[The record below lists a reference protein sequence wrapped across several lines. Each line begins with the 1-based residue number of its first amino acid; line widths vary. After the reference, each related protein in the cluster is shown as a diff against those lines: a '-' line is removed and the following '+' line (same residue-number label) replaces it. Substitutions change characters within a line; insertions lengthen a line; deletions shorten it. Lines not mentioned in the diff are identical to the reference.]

1 MLEAAR
7 KLKSAGLSPIPIS
20 EERDEHGDLVKRPE
34 GKVLPMEPDPKTGE
48 MKPSWKPFQTRQPTD
63 EELDTFFA
71 NGAILGCACGAG
83 SGNLEVIDFDELGLF
98 EKWKA
103 LIDPALF
110 ARLGVIQ
117 TPSGGHH
124 VWFRLDFEPPGNKVL
139 ARTARN
145 KTAIET
151 RGQGGYVLCYPSPGY
166 KWIQGKPSTIPVL
179 TKDERFDLIDAAGEF
194 HEGVFQVHDHTKG
207 QNPSIMRPGDRYAH
221 EHSWDEILE
230 GWTETGHSG
239 ENTFYARPGKTR
251 GKSGSVK
258 GEVFYCYTSNAY
270 PLEPMHAYSKFTFYA
285 AMHHGGDLFM
295 AAQALGKE
303 QRRPGMVPKPS
314 KIRPELLDPEDD
326 DCPFRKFEEDDF
338 RAVVMSYLWKP
349 YFPIGKAVL
358 VDADGGIGKSSL
370 ALAIAACLSQGMT
383 PMTFEPCEP
392 VRTLFIG
399 HTEDDDEELE
409 TVYRACD
416 GRPGWI
422 TYNQEGLMFNE
433 DMFEDLGMR
442 VRETGERFIVF
453 DGIFDF
459 MSIGGRPAN
468 PNDPVQMAAMMGLL
482 GRFAARNRVTAFAS
496 RHTSKSTEGKA
507 ESNLGIGSAMIRNKA
522 RGQLLLRWHKN
533 KEMYRGVVVATD
545 MRGSIL
551 RQPGAPFAFK
561 RKHNAVEW
569 LPDMDLTDYTEGAE
583 QKRGPTPEA
592 LTEACAFLEKQLIDG
607 PKMSA
612 DLVQLADG
620 KISQPTLYRAKT
632 HMGLTTSKGLWR
644 LPDGYDPYSDE
655 APHWAGLS

>member
-7 KLKSAGLSPIPIS
+7 KLKSAGLSPLPIS
-20 EERDEHGDLVKRPE
+20 AERDEYGDLVKKPE
-34 GKVLPMEPDPKTGE
+34 GRVLPLEPDPKTGE
-48 MKPSWKPFQTRQPTD
+48 MKPSWKQFQLRQPTD
-63 EELDTFFA
+63 EELSTFFA
-71 NGAILGCACGAG
+71 NGAIMGCACGVG

-98 EKWKA
+98 EQWKD
-103 LIDPALF
+103 LIDPELF
-110 ARLGVIQ
+110 ARLMVVK

-124 VWFRLDFEPPGNKVL
+124 VWYRLGFEPPGNRVL
-139 ARTARN
+139 ARTSKN

-151 RGQGGYVLCYPSPGY
+151 RGHGGYVVSWPSPGY
-166 KWIQGKPSTIPVL
+166 TFVQGKFGTIPVL

-194 HEGVFQVHDHTKG
+194 HEGIFQVHEYTKG
-207 QNPSIMRPGDRYAH
+207 QNPGVMRPGDRYAH
-221 EHSWDEILE
+221 EHSWEEILQ

-239 ENTFYARPGKTR
+239 DNTFYARPGKTR

-285 AMHHGGDLFM
+285 AMHFAGDIYL
-295 AAQALGKE
+295 AAQSLRKE
-303 QRRPGMVPKPS
+303 QQKVSKPS
-314 KIRPELLDPEDD
+314 KINPALLDPEDE
-326 DCPFRKFEEDDF
+326 CAYKSFSGDDF
-338 RAVVMSYLWKP
+338 EPVKMTYLWEP
-349 YFPIGKAVL
+349 YFPIGKSIL

-370 ALAIAACLSQGMT
+370 ALAIAACLSQGTT
-383 PMTFEPCEP
+383 PITYAPCEA
-392 VRTLFIG
+392 VRTLFVG

-433 DMFEDLGMR
+433 DMFEDLGLR
-442 VRETGERFIVF
+442 VRETGEKFIVF

-482 GRFAARNRVTAFAS
+482 GRFASRNRVTVYAS
-496 RHTSKSTEGKA
+496 RHVSKSSEGKA

-551 RQPGAPFAFK
+551 RQPGPPFAF
-561 RKHNAVEW
+561 RRRHNALEW
-569 LPDMDLTDYTEGAE
+569 LPDLDLSEYTENAE
-583 QKRGPTPEA
+583 TKRGPAPES
-592 LTEACAFLEKQLIDG
+592 LTAACEFLEKNLLDG
-607 PKMSA
+607 PKTSTA
-612 DLVQLADG
+612 LVALADG
-620 KISQPTLYRAKT
+620 QISQPTLYRAKSR
-632 HMGLTTSKGLWR
+632 MGLITSKGVWR
-644 LPDGYDPYSDE
+644 LPDGYDPFGDE
-655 APHWAGLS
+655 APHWAGLE